1 MLGRAGAAK
10 ERAAAR
16 RNGSAQ
22 HVAAAASARLN
33 RRLNGH
39 IKAGTGIKAREF
51 GTNGE
56 SRSRNR
62 PQSAPCGI
70 ARLKY
75 LLDQLARHRIAVGI
89 DAATVGVVDRGS
101 PLNNHLDQHADT
113 LQDVDRLK
121 SRYHAWSLKLVDQ
134 KAKGGQ
140 ARDGGDVARQDKA
153 VDGGLGVVGD
163 GAQRRRR
170 GLVGA
175 IDREIQKPA
184 RLGLQDGGGD
194 GGRRSLKAHAHKND
208 RAIGVLLGNVERVER
223 GIDDA
228 DVASCRLLRSERGG

>member
-1 MLGRAGAAK
+1 MAEQGAV
-10 ERAAAR
+10 AR
-16 RNGSAQ
+16 RNGPAQ
-22 HVAAAASARLN
+22 HVAAAAPAWLD
-33 RRLNGH
+33 RRLDGH
-39 IKAGTGIKAREF
+39 VKAHAGIKVRKL

-62 PQSAPCGI
+62 SQPAPRGI

-75 LLDQLARHRIAVGI
+75 LLDQLARHRVAVGI
-89 DAATVGVVDRGS
+89 DAATVGVVDRGL

-175 IDREIQKPA
+175 IDREVQKPA

-208 RAIGVLLGNVERVER
+208 RAIRVLLGNVERVER
-223 GIDDA
+223 GVDDA
-228 DVASCRLLRSERGG
+228 NVTPCRFLRSERGG

>member
-16 RNGSAQ
+16 RNGPAQ
-22 HVAAAASARLN
+22 HVAAAAPARLA

-39 IKAGTGIKAREF
+39 VKASAGIKAREL
-51 GTNGE
+51 GADGKARVGNQ
-56 SRSRNR
+56 
-62 PQSAPCGI
+62 PQPAPCGI
-70 ARLKY
+70 ARLKH
-75 LLDQLARHRIAVGI
+75 LLDQLARHGIAVCV
-89 DAATVGVVDRGS
+89 DATAVGVVNRGL

-175 IDREIQKPA
+175 IDREVQKPA

-208 RAIGVLLGNVERVER
+208 RAIRVLLGNVERVER
-223 GIDDA
+223 GIDDTDIA
-228 DVASCRLLRSERGG
+228 PRRLLRSERGG